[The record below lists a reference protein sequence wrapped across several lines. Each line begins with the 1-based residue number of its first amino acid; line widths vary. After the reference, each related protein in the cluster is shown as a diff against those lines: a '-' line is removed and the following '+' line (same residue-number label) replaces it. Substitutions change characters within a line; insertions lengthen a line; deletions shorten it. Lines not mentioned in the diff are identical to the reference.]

1 MRRSQVRIPSLAPGK
16 HDGSDAIVSGQ
27 SCFFFMGKGAFYEL
41 PKLAETLI
49 MVNCMRNYK
58 IIIAFVVCAI
68 AFASIISLP
77 SRMIVEANS
86 EGLVTEKYD
95 SKQSRFDFEFS
106 TNEATGTIK
115 ENNICSKILIY
126 TSRDCGDD
134 VFSALS
140 AGADGYIMKGANE
153 QQLTSAITAVSEGTA
168 WLDPAIAKLVLA
180 NIQKQKAPEVKPH
193 TGAPNPQKYKEYG
206 LTKREYEV
214 LCLIADGLDNDEI
227 AAKLVIAESTAKA
240 HVHSVLNKLYVADK
254 HKATVKAY
262 QEGLV

>member
-1 MRRSQVRIPSLAPGK
+1 
-16 HDGSDAIVSGQ
+16 
-27 SCFFFMGKGAFYEL
+27 MGKIRVLLVEDHTMTRLGLQMVLEKAENIEVVGEAADGKKGVEL
-41 PKLAETLI
+41 AKELI
-49 MVNCMRNYK
+49 PDVILMD
-58 IIIAFVVCAI
+58 IG
-68 AFASIISLP
+68 LP
-77 SRMIVEANS
+77 VMDGI
-86 EGLVTEKYD
+86 
-95 SKQSRFDFEFS
+95 
-106 TNEATGTIK
+106 EATETIK

>member
-1 MRRSQVRIPSLAPGK
+1 
-16 HDGSDAIVSGQ
+16 
-27 SCFFFMGKGAFYEL
+27 MGKIRVLLVEDHTMTRLGLQMVLEKAENIEVVGEAADGKKGVEL
-41 PKLAETLI
+41 AKELI
-49 MVNCMRNYK
+49 PDVILMD
-58 IIIAFVVCAI
+58 IG
-68 AFASIISLP
+68 LP
-77 SRMIVEANS
+77 VMDGI
-86 EGLVTEKYD
+86 
-95 SKQSRFDFEFS
+95 
-106 TNEATGTIK
+106 EATGTIK

>member
-1 MRRSQVRIPSLAPGK
+1 
-16 HDGSDAIVSGQ
+16 
-27 SCFFFMGKGAFYEL
+27 MGKIRVLLVEDHTMTRLGLQMVLEKAENIEVVGEAADGKKGVEL
-41 PKLAETLI
+41 AKGLI
-49 MVNCMRNYK
+49 PDVILMD
-58 IIIAFVVCAI
+58 IG
-68 AFASIISLP
+68 LP
-77 SRMIVEANS
+77 VMDGI
-86 EGLVTEKYD
+86 
-95 SKQSRFDFEFS
+95 
-106 TNEATGTIK
+106 EATETIK